1 MHICMCAIWYT
12 TGNCTSYCIRPRRQS
27 PEGQSRGAGS
37 SADGQRSTDAACCT
51 AQRSTCSF
59 VLLSPLAKRDAIW
72 MERRAEALRSTSS
85 VQTAVLREG
94 MIGMCMKAS
103 DPKIRPYGT
112 HAERSYLSAISN
124 GGRGQLGVEAPRL
137 SASHIPE

>member
-1 MHICMCAIWYT
+1 
-12 TGNCTSYCIRPRRQS
+12 
-27 PEGQSRGAGS
+27 
-37 SADGQRSTDAACCT
+37 
-51 AQRSTCSF
+51 
-59 VLLSPLAKRDAIW
+59 

-103 DPKIRPYGT
+103 DPKIRAYGT